1 MIKRYLWVPLL
12 GLLTI
17 GLIAC
22 SQSSSAVPSPSLS
35 TSSPTS
41 TPSAPAASGD
51 LTQLF
56 SRIWRVTAAPSQ
68 PASGSIYVFLP
79 NGTLL
84 ETSCTETYRIATWT
98 IDKQA
103 PRVLRVVE
111 DGQLAFTAA
120 IDQLS
125 NTTLQLQQTLVRSNE
140 KRSLTLTAVEQEFV
154 CPDLPK

>member
-1 MIKRYLWVPLL
+1 MIRRYLWLPLL

-22 SQSSSAVPSPSLS
+22 SQSSSAVPSTSPS

-41 TPSAPAASGD
+41 TPSASAASND

-98 IDKQA
+98 IDKQM

-125 NTTLQLQQTLVRSNE
+125 STTLRLQQTLAHGNE
-140 KRSLTLTAVEQEFV
+140 KRSLTLTAVEQEFA

>member
-1 MIKRYLWVPLL
+1 MIRRYLWLPLL
-12 GLLTI
+12 SLLTI
-17 GLIAC
+17 GLIAYA
-22 SQSSSAVPSPSLS
+22 QLSSALP

-41 TPSAPAASGD
+41 TPSAIAANGD

-56 SRIWRVTAAPSQ
+56 SRIWRVTASPSQ

-125 NTTLQLQQTLVRSNE
+125 NTTLRLQQTLSHGNE